1 MKSIALT
8 ISLFVLA
15 VLPSVASAQDES
27 IEFWV
32 LCDHDHNLLSSSYND
47 TIAWEIWHEP
57 IVYYDHTEPYAERLA
72 AKGIDDEY
80 IRHATD
86 SCAFI
91 VEQCQGRTVAEFSV
105 DTPGI
110 YHLTVKNSYTGEPI
124 GYAII
129 VVLKRIFEL
138 WGGFDDSFKVWI
150 TKPNDPY
157 ANWSPYKMFPDDEPD
172 TEGMYPPGLLN

>member
-1 MKSIALT
+1 M
-8 ISLFVLA
+8 
-15 VLPSVASAQDES
+15 
-27 IEFWV
+27 V
-32 LCDHDHNLLSSSYND
+32 LCLHDNNFLKPIQSDS
-47 TIAWEIWHEP
+47 IAWEIWHEP
-57 IVYYDHTEPYAERLA
+57 FGYNRYAIDYLEPYAERLA

-91 VEQCQGRTVAEFSV
+91 VEQCQGKTVAEFSV

-129 VVLKRIFEL
+129 VAMDRVFEL
-138 WGGFDDSFKVWI
+138 WGSFDDTFKVWL
-150 TKPNDPY
+150 TKPNDPS
-157 ANWSPYKMFPDDEPD
+157 AHWSPYKWYSADEPD